1 PSHPTPPNRLV
12 TEATEGLHFPLPGR
26 PVGQPPFPSPSRPH
40 PRVQRGRGLP
50 HAAASASSPRGSWC
64 LPGPTGLTR
73 TTQPQDV
80 RSDGTTASCHAPPL
94 PPPPASSP
102 PRISPPTPP
111 SRAQDESKA
120 EGGRF
125 PPHDTGRA
133 DLCQPL
139 SPFRNSTFLLNR
151 SEVGLGGRGPEA
163 GHGLGG
169 KGRRPAET
177 LRLREASR
185 TGRRPWQEVSEWLRL
200 LPFLGVLA
208 LLGYLAVRPFLPK
221 KKQQKDS
228 LINLKIQKENPKVV
242 NEINIEDLCLTKAAY
257 CRCWRSKTFPAC
269 DGSHNKHNELTG
281 DNVGPL
287 ILKKKE
293 V

>member
-1 PSHPTPPNRLV
+1 MVLESVARIVKVQLPAYLKRLPVPESIAGFARLTGQEDQQVREGRSLLLSH
-12 TEATEGLHFPLPGR
+12 
-26 PVGQPPFPSPSRPH
+26 
-40 PRVQRGRGLP
+40 
-50 HAAASASSPRGSWC
+50 
-64 LPGPTGLTR
+64 
-73 TTQPQDV
+73 
-80 RSDGTTASCHAPPL
+80 
-94 PPPPASSP
+94 
-102 PRISPPTPP
+102 
-111 SRAQDESKA
+111 
-120 EGGRF
+120 
-125 PPHDTGRA
+125 
-133 DLCQPL
+133 
-139 SPFRNSTFLLNR
+139 
-151 SEVGLGGRGPEA
+151 
-163 GHGLGG
+163 
-169 KGRRPAET
+169 
-177 LRLREASR
+177 
-185 TGRRPWQEVSEWLRL
+185 VSEWLRL